1 MYTLKKKTKKMA
13 STILG
18 INSEIFIDSDYDEEI
33 KFLNDNGKCSFVPKK
48 DERVIDRGNPLL
60 TRDEFLT
67 MDKVNRSFDE
77 KINQLNN
84 IKGI

>member
-1 MYTLKKKTKKMA
+1 MYTLKKKTKEIA

-33 KFLNDNGKCSFVPKK
+33 NFLNNNRKCSFMPEK
-48 DERVIDRGNPLL
+48 DERVIDRVNPLL
-60 TRDEFLT
+60 ARDEFLT
-67 MDKVNRSFDE
+67 MDEVNRSFDE

-84 IKGI
+84 IKDI